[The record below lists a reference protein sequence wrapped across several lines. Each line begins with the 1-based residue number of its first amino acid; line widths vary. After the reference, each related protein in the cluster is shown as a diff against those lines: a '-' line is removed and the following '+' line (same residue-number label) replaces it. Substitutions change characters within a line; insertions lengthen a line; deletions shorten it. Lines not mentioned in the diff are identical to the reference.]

1 MTDWLSDMIGL
12 GAFGVLLYNTVETSR
27 AKREAQS
34 AKHSILEVSKDMKL
48 LEENTNSKMDQTL
61 EAVKAQGRS
70 DVIAADLKGE
80 ARGRAAGDK
89 E

>member
-1 MTDWLSDMIGL
+1 MTDWISDMIGL
-12 GAFGVLLYNTVETSR
+12 GAFGVLLYNTLETRR
-27 AKREAQS
+27 AKHLVLS
-34 AKHSILEVSKDMKL
+34 VSNDMKA
-48 LEENTNSKMDQTL
+48 LEENTNSKMDRTL

-70 DVIAADLKGE
+70 DVIAADLQGE